1 MRQFDAIIKSPIG
14 YIGIVAEGD
23 SVSGIRLNIEAGREH
38 IPREG
43 VAADAA
49 KALKDYFRSGEWP
62 VGISLH
68 EKGTPF
74 QKRVWKQLRS
84 IRPGEALTYGDIARR
99 LHSGPRAVGQAC
111 RANPCPLLTPCHRV
125 VAASGTGGF
134 SGEVDGAW
142 PRMKTWLLRHEGY
155 PA

>member
-1 MRQFDAIIKSPIG
+1 MNQFDAIIKSPIG
-14 YIGIVAEGD
+14 YIGIAAGD
-23 SVSGIRLNIEAGREH
+23 DAITGIRLNIEAGREH

-49 KALKDYFRSGEWP
+49 KALKDSFRSGEWP

>member
-1 MRQFDAIIKSPIG
+1 MKEHDAIIRSPIG
-14 YIGIVAEGD
+14 YIGIVTEGD
-23 SVSGIRLNIEAGREH
+23 AVTGIRLNIEAGRER
-38 IPREG
+38 IPPEG

-49 KALKDYFRSGEWP
+49 RALKDYFHSGKWP
-62 VGISLH
+62 DRIPLR

-74 QKRVWKQLRS
+74 QKRVWALLRS
-84 IRPGEALTYGDIARR
+84 IRPGEALTYGEVAQR

-134 SGEVDGAW
+134 SGSVDGDW
-142 PRMKTWLLRHEGY
+142 PRMKVWLLRHEGH

>member
-23 SVSGIRLNIEAGREH
+23 SVSGISLNIEAGREH
-38 IPREG
+38 IAREG

-49 KALKDYFRSGEWP
+49 KALKDYFRSGEWT

>member
-23 SVSGIRLNIEAGREH
+23 SVSGISLNIEAGREH
-38 IPREG
+38 TPREG

-111 RANPCPLLTPCHRV
+111 RAHPCPLFTPCHRV